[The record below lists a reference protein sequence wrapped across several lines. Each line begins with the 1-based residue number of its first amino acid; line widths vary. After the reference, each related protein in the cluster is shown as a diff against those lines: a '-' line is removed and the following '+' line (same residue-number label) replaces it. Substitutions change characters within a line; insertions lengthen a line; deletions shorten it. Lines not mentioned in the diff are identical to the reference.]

1 MTDADRTA
9 PAPMSRIAALAHV
22 LRPHEMRAS
31 LAFGKP
37 AAWRI
42 SALAGLQAAAAGAVA
57 LPIFYA
63 SPWPQLIGFAALG
76 TMVALFGRF
85 SAPNRRGRI
94 LLLCALCQTLAV
106 CVMST
111 VAWTGM
117 ALPAQLAL
125 LALGCGVFFLVVVSG
140 GFGPPGALIFVFAAG
155 AAMAPPASLHEVFA
169 RTAATGVVA
178 ILAWGICTAS
188 EALRRHPPE
197 APALPVDHPRP
208 LGHRLIA
215 TLRIVVGAGIAIFA
229 SHTLGVAHPVWAA
242 MGTIAVM
249 QGAYLHINMH
259 RALQRMFGTVV
270 GAAFAWVFLQFSP
283 SPWAVMAGVVVLQFV
298 AEAIIGT
305 NYGLGQIA
313 VTPMALL
320 MVHLASLG
328 VAGPEMAAERVL
340 DTLLGAA
347 VGIVISILLSTL
359 DERHYLAVQAAEREK
374 QRAHR
379 Q

>member
-1 MTDADRTA
+1 MTVPDLGA
-9 PAPMSRIAALAHV
+9 PTPMGRIAALTQV
-22 LRPHEMRAS
+22 LRPHQVRAS
-31 LAFGKP
+31 LVLGKQP
-37 AAWRI
+37 SLRI

-57 LPIFYA
+57 LPIFYV

-76 TMVALFGRF
+76 AMVALFGRF
-85 SAPNRRGRI
+85 SAANRRGRI
-94 LLLCALCQTLAV
+94 LLWCALCQSLAV
-106 CVMST
+106 FVMSA

-125 LALGCGVFFLVVVSG
+125 LSLGCGVFFFAVVSG
-140 GFGPPGALIFVFAAG
+140 GFGPPGALIFTFAAG
-155 AAMAPPASLHEVFA
+155 AAMAPPDGFHEVLG
-169 RTAATGVVA
+169 RTAATGAVA
-178 ILAWGICTAS
+178 ILAWGICAAS
-188 EALRRHPPE
+188 EALRRHSPE
-197 APALPVDHPRP
+197 APALPVDQLRP

-215 TLRIVVGAGIAIFA
+215 ALRIVVGAGIAIFA
-229 SHTLGVAHPVWAA
+229 SHALGVAHPVWAA

-259 RALQRMFGTVV
+259 RALQRMVGTVV

-298 AEAIIGT
+298 AEVIIGT

-328 VAGPEMAAERVL
+328 AAGPEMAAERVI

-347 VGIVISILLSTL
+347 VGIVIAIVFSTL
-359 DERHYLAVQAAEREK
+359 DERHYLALQAAERQK
-374 QRAHR
+374 RRAQRP
-379 Q
+379 